1 MPRSRKSRYA
11 PEYRK
16 LLELLIELR
25 NEAGITQV
33 DLAES
38 IGTSQSV
45 LSKLER
51 GVVRMDLMDV
61 LDYLDGV
68 GGDPKKFLEIFLGR
82 IEWRPSAPLRTRHR
96 P

>member
-11 PEYRK
+11 QEYRE
-16 LLELLIELR
+16 LLELLVELR
-25 NEAGITQV
+25 NDAGVTQV
-33 DLAES
+33 ELAER

-61 LDYLDGV
+61 LDYLDGIHA
-68 GGDPKKFLEIFLGR
+68 DPKQFIGTFLSR
-82 IEWRPSAPLRTRHR
+82 IEWKPAASRKR
-96 P
+96 